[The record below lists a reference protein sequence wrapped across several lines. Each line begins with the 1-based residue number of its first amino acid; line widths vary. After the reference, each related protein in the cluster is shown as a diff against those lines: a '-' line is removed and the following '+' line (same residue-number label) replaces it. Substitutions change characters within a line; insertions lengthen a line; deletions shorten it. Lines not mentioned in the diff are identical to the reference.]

1 MARHAQPRE
10 LAALKGAD
18 KKNPQRYRTAPPKSG
33 LPLGSAPDHLTEAQ
47 RACWFELESYALAGV
62 LTGADRAMMELAS
75 KLLAE
80 SRENWVDFSA
90 ARMGHL
96 VGILARLGL
105 SPADRQKLG
114 TTGSEESNPF
124 DALDS

>member
-18 KKNPQRYRTAPPKSG
+18 KRNPQRYRKDAPKSAV
-33 LPLGSAPDHLTEAQ
+33 PLGNAPDHLTATQKE
-47 RACWFELESYALAGV
+47 CWFELQSYALEGV
-62 LTGADRAMMELAS
+62 LTGADRMMMELAS
-75 KLLAE
+75 KLLSE
-80 SRENWVDFSA
+80 SREDWAEFSA

-114 TTGSEESNPF
+114 AVKEDGEANPF
-124 DALDS
+124 ASI

>member
-10 LAALKGAD
+10 LAVLKGAD

-47 RACWFELESYALAGV
+47 RACWFELESYAIEGV
-62 LTGADRAMMELAS
+62 LTGADRAVMELAA
-75 KLLAE
+75 KLLDE
-80 SRENWVDFSA
+80 SRTNWSDFSA
-90 ARMGHL
+90 ARIGHL
-96 VGILARLGL
+96 IGVLARLGL
-105 SPADRQKLG
+105 SPADRQKVG
-114 TTGSEESNPF
+114 APGQPDTNPF

>member
-18 KKNPQRYRTAPPKSG
+18 RKDPQRYRKTPPKSSFD
-33 LPLGSAPDHLTEAQ
+33 LGNAPDELSETQKA
-47 RACWFELESYALAGV
+47 AWFELQSYAPDGV
-62 LTGADRAMMELAS
+62 LTGGDRHMMELAS

-80 SRENWVDFSA
+80 SRENWLDFSA

-96 VGILARLGL
+96 IGILARLGL

-114 TTGSEESNPF
+114 TEAKPDGNPF
-124 DALDS
+124 DAI

>member
-18 KKNPQRYRTAPPKSG
+18 KKNPQRYRKEAPRSG
-33 LPLGSAPDHLTEAQ
+33 LPLGIAPDHLTDEQ
-47 RACWFELESYALAGV
+47 KACWFELESCALHGV

-75 KLLAE
+75 KLLNE
-80 SRENWVDFSA
+80 SRSNWVDFSA
-90 ARMGHL
+90 ARMGHMI
-96 VGILARLGL
+96 GILARLGL

-114 TTGSEESNPF
+114 APSDDVANPF
-124 DALDS
+124 DHLDS

>member
-10 LAALKGAD
+10 LASLKGAD
-18 KKNPQRYRTAPPKSG
+18 RKNPQRYRKDAPKSHM
-33 LPLGSAPDHLTEAQ
+33 PLGNAPDHLTETQ
-47 RACWFELESYALAGV
+47 SGCWFELQSYALDGV

-114 TTGSEESNPF
+114 TEKAPDGNPF
-124 DALDS
+124 DAI

>member
-18 KKNPQRYRTAPPKSG
+18 RKNPQRYRKDAPKSQM
-33 LPLGSAPDHLTEAQ
+33 PLGNAPDHLTETQ
-47 RACWFELESYALAGV
+47 RGCWFELQSYAVEGV

-114 TTGSEESNPF
+114 TEKAPDGNPF
-124 DALDS
+124 DAI